1 MIFKLK
7 FSDKT
12 EFAQA
17 KNQLHLLQ
25 SYSQEYDD
33 FLDIEE
39 VEELTDEQAKAIMLT
54 NTEYNEDLAESDDNA
69 KEFSLFDYACGDDF
83 LIIGS
88 SEWV

>member
-17 KNQLHLLQ
+17 KNMLHLLQ
-25 SYSQEYDD
+25 NYQQEYDD

-39 VEELTDEQAKAIMLT
+39 VDEISEDEAKLIILS
-54 NTEYNEDLAESDDNA
+54 NTEFNDELAESDENIKD
-69 KEFSLFDYACGDDF
+69 FSLYDLACGDDF

-88 SEWV
+88 TEYN